1 MTARLQLGTL
11 CCTIVFRSKYPVYD
25 RENSEVIVME
35 YKCAK
40 RLEHFTT
47 GIFAALD
54 EKKNQLI
61 REGRTVY
68 NLSVGTPDFAPPKH
82 IMDAVS
88 EAVADPVNYRYSL
101 IDSQEML
108 DAVVDYYADR
118 YNTVISADEV
128 TGVHGTQEGMGH
140 LGMAICN
147 PGDVVLLPD
156 PGYPVF
162 EAGSYLGGAEIH
174 YYPLLKENDFLPVIE
189 DIPEELLKRTR
200 YIVLSYPSNP
210 VGAVAPKSMYEKMIQ
225 YANKYGF
232 LIIND
237 NAYSDIIFDGRE
249 GFSFLSIPGAKDVGV
264 EFFSLSKS
272 YDVTGFRISF
282 CIGNKS
288 VIDALKLLRSQ
299 YDFGMSYPVQKA
311 AVAALK
317 GPRDSVITQCQKY
330 QNRRDALLGGVRK
343 YGWNVPDSQGT
354 MFVWLPVPE
363 GYTSQ
368 SFCEALIDKAGV
380 VGTPGTAFGPM
391 GEGYVRFALVKP
403 AEELAA
409 IADIIGRSGVLN

>member
-1 MTARLQLGTL
+1 MQYEHSSRL
-11 CCTIVFRSKYPVYD
+11 D
-25 RENSEVIVME
+25 
-35 YKCAK
+35 
-40 RLEHFTT
+40 HFTT

-54 EKKNQLI
+54 EKKNRLI
-61 REGRTVY
+61 KEGKTVY
-68 NLSVGTPDFAPPKH
+68 NLSVGTPDFEPPKH
-82 IMDAVS
+82 IM
-88 EAVADPVNYRYSL
+88 EAVAEAVMQPENYKYSL
-101 IDSQEML
+101 IDSEEML
-108 DAVVDYYADR
+108 NAVVDYYADR
-118 YNTVISADEV
+118 YNTDISIDEI

-140 LGMAICN
+140 LGMAMCN

-156 PGYPVF
+156 PGYPIF
-162 EAGSYLGGAEIH
+162 EAGSYFGQADIH
-174 YYPLLKENDFLPVIE
+174 YYPLVKENDFLPVIE
-189 DIPEELLKRTR
+189 DIPEELLKRTK

-210 VGAVAPKSMYEKMIQ
+210 VGAAAPKSMYEKMIE

-232 LIIND
+232 FIIND

-249 GFSFLSIPGAKDVGV
+249 GFSFLSLPGAKEVGV

-272 YDVTGFRISF
+272 FNVTGFRISF

-288 VIDALKLLRSQ
+288 IIDALKLLRSQ

-311 AVAALK
+311 AIAALR
-317 GPRDSVITQCQKY
+317 GPRDSVKEQCVKY
-330 QNRRDALLGGVRK
+330 QQRRDAFLGGLRK
-343 YGWNVPDSQGT
+343 FGWNVPDSQGT

-363 GYTSQ
+363 GYTSG

-403 AEELAA
+403 EEELAH
-409 IADIIGRSGVLN
+409 IAEVIGQSGLF